1 MRGEEKRWHSE
12 LRAVLAAVAVLAL
25 LCVALIAQALVSTGA
40 MMAILGV
47 GLVVGLL
54 IKYAPGASRHPRT
67 H

>member
-1 MRGEEKRWHSE
+1 MHAHEKRWHSE
-12 LRAVLAAVAVLAL
+12 LRAVLAAVAILAL

-40 MMAILGV
+40 MIAILGV

-54 IKYAPGASRHPRT
+54 IRYAPSASRHPRT

>member
-1 MRGEEKRWHSE
+1 MHGEEKRWHSE

-25 LCVALIAQALVSTGA
+25 LCVALIAQALIGTGV

-47 GLVVGLL
+47 GLVVGLV
-54 IKYAPGASRHPRT
+54 IKYAPGASRHPHT